1 MDVTENLG
9 SADGFVRSL
18 GPFEELYWLYSQ
30 RSPRGFAYAMEVE
43 GTTSVSAW
51 RQALA
56 AFQQSQPLFN
66 VAIEPNPGGVPF
78 FREVEKVEIPLR
90 LVDGLSGERWVEE
103 MAREVN
109 TPIPGDSA
117 PLMRAVLLQ
126 DATRSVL
133 IVTTHHSI
141 SDGISM
147 SAALGELFGALV
159 GRSPARHALLK
170 PVEEQLGI
178 PPITRGSVAKALPT
192 FHSVVLDDRATPPKV
207 EILKLDAGFTAR
219 LAARARQEG
228 TTVHGAL
235 CSAVIMAGR
244 KLLPKWERTPV
255 KILSDIDQRPM
266 AGVGKSSALYFG
278 AGVLAIEPD
287 APEDFW
293 PLACRFTEALAQQR
307 QPEVLR
313 KVAEVMTQV
322 VASGMGVEQ
331 AVGFL
336 ATALAF
342 DAIISNLGRLDIETT
357 GDGLKLTSIWGSSLL
372 TGLADEQIIGVSTL
386 NGQMNLAYTSHTH
399 AAGLL
404 RAMAKLFHQVS

>member
-1 MDVTENLG
+1 MDVTEKLG
-9 SADGFVRSL
+9 NADGFVRSL

-30 RSPRGFAYAMEVE
+30 RGPRGFAYAIEVE
-43 GTTSVSAW
+43 GATSVSAW
-51 RQALA
+51 RQGLA

-78 FREVEKVEIPLR
+78 FREVEKAEIPLR
-90 LVDGLSGERWVEE
+90 VVDGLSGESWVEE

-109 TPIPGDSA
+109 TPVPGDSA

-159 GRSPARHALLK
+159 GRAPARHALLK
-170 PVEEQLGI
+170 PVEDQLGI
-178 PPITRGSVAKALPT
+178 LPIMRGSIAAEAVPT
-192 FHSVVLDDRATPPKV
+192 PHSIVLDDRATPPIV
-207 EILKLDAGFTAR
+207 EILKLDGGFTGR

-244 KLLPKWERTPV
+244 KLLPKWERIPV
-255 KILSDIDQRPM
+255 KVLSDIDQRPM

-278 AGVLAIEPD
+278 AAFSQSSPRHRRTSGLS
-287 APEDFW
+287 
-293 PLACRFTEALAQQR
+293 R
-307 QPEVLR
+307 
-313 KVAEVMTQV
+313 
-322 VASGMGVEQ
+322 VASP
-331 AVGFL
+331 
-336 ATALAF
+336 
-342 DAIISNLGRLDIETT
+342 RL
-357 GDGLKLTSIWGSSLL
+357 WRNRGSPKSF
-372 TGLADEQIIGVSTL
+372 ERWPRS
-386 NGQMNLAYTSHTH
+386 
-399 AAGLL
+399 
-404 RAMAKLFHQVS
+404 